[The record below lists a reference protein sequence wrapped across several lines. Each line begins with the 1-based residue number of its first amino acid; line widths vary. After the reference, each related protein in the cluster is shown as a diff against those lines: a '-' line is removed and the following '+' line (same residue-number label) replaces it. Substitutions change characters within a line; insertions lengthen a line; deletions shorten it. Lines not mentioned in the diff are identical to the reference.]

1 MTVAAC
7 SLIGYV
13 VDGFTGNG
21 WMGLG
26 TALVCLCVAM
36 TVISAKVKSLDK

>member
-26 TALVCLCVAM
+26 AALACLLAAM
-36 TVISAKVKSLDK
+36 TVISSKVKSLDK